1 VTKFSGLHET
11 QTDTIAGNGA
21 QTKRSDS
28 MIMHNQDWLE
38 DLPEAF
44 KTYRAGRPVDEV
56 ECIVPDLAGI
66 SRGKSMPV
74 RMFNPQHETFLP
86 VSIFYQAIS
95 GTDVEMDIDNQWAE
109 GDLVLKAD
117 MSTAK
122 AVPWAKEPTLQII
135 HDLYTRDG
143 APVGIAP
150 RQVLKHIVGLYAA
163 QGWRPVVA
171 PELEFYLIRP
181 NLDPNE
187 PIQVPVGRTGRKRT
201 AKQSYSMSAV
211 DDYGPVIDTIYGF
224 AQDAGLNIDT
234 VIQEDGAGQ
243 VEINLTHAD
252 PVLLADQVFYFK
264 RIIREAAL
272 NHQMFATFM
281 AKPMRDQPG
290 SAMHVHQ
297 SIVEIESG
305 NNIFSNADGTAS
317 DRFLHYIGGSQAYL
331 AQALPLM
338 APYVNSYRRF
348 ERENSSAPTN
358 FGWGYDNR
366 ATGLRVPNSSP
377 QNRRIENRVVGVDCN
392 PYLAIAAGL
401 ACGYLG
407 LMKKIAPSAPST
419 GEVDD
424 EDFAIPTTQD
434 EALTLFEDADDLH
447 EILGRDFCMIYGE
460 VKREE
465 MRQFHREISPWERE
479 HLLLNV

>member
-1 VTKFSGLHET
+1 M
-11 QTDTIAGNGA
+11 Q
-21 QTKRSDS
+21 R
-28 MIMHNQDWLE
+28 HNQEWLQ

-44 KTYRAGRPVDEV
+44 QRYRDGRDVDEV
-56 ECIVPDLAGI
+56 ECIVPDLAGM

-74 RMFNPQHETFLP
+74 RMFDPQHETYLP
-86 VSIFYQAIS
+86 VSIFYQTIT
-95 GTDVEMDIDNQWAE
+95 GHDVEMDIANQWAE

-135 HDLYTRDG
+135 HDLFDRDG
-143 APVGIAP
+143 NPVRIAP
-150 RQVLKHIVGLYAA
+150 RNVLKHVVQLYTNK
-163 QGWRPVVA
+163 GWKPVVA
-171 PELEFYLIRP
+171 PELEFYLIKP
-181 NLDPNE
+181 NIDPNE
-187 PIQVPVGRTGRKRT
+187 PIQSPIGRTGRRGSGN
-201 AKQSYSMSAV
+201 QSYSMSAV
-211 DDYGPVIDTIYGF
+211 DDYGPVIDTIYDY
-224 AQDAGLNIDT
+224 AQHAGLTIDT

-243 VEINLTHAD
+243 VEINLTHGD

-272 NHQMFATFM
+272 NHGMFATFM

-297 SIVEIESG
+297 SIIDVVSG
-305 NNIFSNADGTAS
+305 NNIFSDAEGKAS
-317 DRFLHYIGGSQAYL
+317 ESFMHFIGGSQKYL
-331 AQALPLM
+331 PQALPLM

-348 ERENSSAPTN
+348 EADSNSSAPTN
-358 FGWGYDNR
+358 FAWGFDNR
-366 ATGLRVPNSSP
+366 ATGLRVPNSSAE
-377 QNRRIENRVVGVDCN
+377 NRRVENRVVGVDCN
-392 PYLAIAAGL
+392 PYLAIAVGL

-407 LMKKIAPSAPST
+407 LLEKTEPGQPAA
-419 GEVDD
+419 GELDD
-424 EDFAIPTTQD
+424 DAYNIPTTLD
-434 EALTLFEDADDLH
+434 EALRRFESADAVHD
-447 EILGRDFCMIYGE
+447 ILGQEFCMIYDE